1 LADVSQDRD
10 GAPAVGSAE
19 IAAGV
24 TPGHP
29 RYWLNSTEDAHEENH
44 VRALALKLFTGTC
57 AVGLILATPTPANS
71 RPSHLS
77 LGLVQFGAAAVEE
90 VGHRRYRYA
99 HRRYYRAH
107 RPHHHPDY
115 YDGWPNHYQPHYYD
129 PGWSR
134 GFNANEQLMQCLLSQ
149 PFLSCG

>member
-29 RYWLNSTEDAHEENH
+29 RWLNSAEDAHKENH
-44 VRALALKLFTGTC
+44 VRAPGPNLFAGTC
-57 AVGLILATPTPANS
+57 AVGLMLAAPTPAS
-71 RPSHLS
+71 SQPSHMS
-77 LGLVQFGAAAVEE
+77 LGLVQFGAAALEE
-90 VGHRRYRYA
+90 VGHRRYRYG
-99 HRRYYRAH
+99 HRRYYRH
-107 RPHHHPDY
+107 YRPYQHPDY
-115 YDGWPNHYQPHYYD
+115 SYDGWPNHYQPQYYD

-134 GFNANEQLMQCLLSQ
+134 GFNANEQLLQCLFSQ
-149 PFLSCG
+149 PFASCG